1 MVSKD
6 QRKPIHVDQPHMAC
20 PVGNFTYSISY
31 LTMKPINQEDKD
43 FEDMA
48 HDLEMIT
55 GEFIEN
61 HDLTPSEMHGVMLAQ
76 IVRYYID
83 NDELD
88 HVHDLLSAVIENV
101 EERMDNDD
109 Q

>member
-1 MVSKD
+1 
-6 QRKPIHVDQPHMAC
+6 MAC
-20 PVGNFTYSISY
+20 PLGNFTYSIPY
-31 LTMKPINQEDKD
+31 LTMKPIDQDDKA
-43 FEDMA
+43 FEGMA

-55 GEFIEN
+55 GEFMEN
-61 HDLTPSEMHGVMLAQ
+61 YNLTPDEMHGVMLAQ
-76 IVRYYID
+76 IVRFYID

-88 HVHDLLSAVIENV
+88 HAHNLLSAVLESV

>member
-1 MVSKD
+1 
-6 QRKPIHVDQPHMAC
+6 MAC
-20 PVGNFTYSISY
+20 PVGNFTHSISY
-31 LTMKPINQEDKD
+31 LTMKPIDQDDKA

-55 GEFIEN
+55 GEFMEN
-61 HDLTPSEMHGVMLAQ
+61 HDLTPDEMHGVMLAQ
-76 IVRYYID
+76 IVRFYID

-88 HVHDLLSAVIENV
+88 HAHKLLSAVIENV
-101 EERMDNDD
+101 EERMDKDD

>member
-1 MVSKD
+1 
-6 QRKPIHVDQPHMAC
+6 MAC
-20 PVGNFTYSISY
+20 PVGNFTHSISY
-31 LTMKPINQEDKD
+31 LIMKPIDQDDKA

-55 GEFIEN
+55 GEFMEN
-61 HDLTPSEMHGVMLAQ
+61 HDLTPDEMHGVMLAQ
-76 IVRYYID
+76 IVRFYID

-88 HVHDLLSAVIENV
+88 HAHKLLSAVIENV
-101 EERMDNDD
+101 EERMDKDD

>member
-1 MVSKD
+1 
-6 QRKPIHVDQPHMAC
+6 MAC

-31 LTMKPINQEDKD
+31 LTMKPIDQDDKA
-43 FEDMA
+43 FEGMA

-55 GEFIEN
+55 GEFMEN
-61 HDLTPSEMHGVMLAQ
+61 YNLTPDEMHGVMLAQ
-76 IVRYYID
+76 IVRFYID

-88 HVHDLLSAVIENV
+88 HAHNLLSAVLESI